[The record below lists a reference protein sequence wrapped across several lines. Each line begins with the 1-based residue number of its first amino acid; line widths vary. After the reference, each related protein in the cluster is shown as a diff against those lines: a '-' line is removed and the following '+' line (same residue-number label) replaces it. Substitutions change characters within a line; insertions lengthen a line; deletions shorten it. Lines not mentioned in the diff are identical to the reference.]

1 MEKVFLCGLALGMLT
16 GALIVANS
24 VKARK
29 MVMTGQE
36 EAVQK
41 VEELTKKAEAKVR
54 KNGTKK
60 AEGEESVS

>member
-24 VKARK
+24 VKVRK
-29 MVMTGQE
+29 MVMNGQE

-41 VEELTKKAEAKVR
+41 MEELTKKAEAKVK
-54 KNGTKK
+54 KNGAKK
-60 AEGEESVS
+60 AQDEQPVV